1 MQKGLSVERH
11 PWKVGSVTPLR
22 QPVCATNISCSL
34 IPAASFSA
42 SLQASRRVVL
52 LVINVA
58 ALLLSGYL
66 PLAY

>member
-1 MQKGLSVERH
+1 MQKGLSVERN
-11 PWKVGSVTPLR
+11 PWKVGLSIPFRKSVR
-22 QPVCATNISCSL
+22 ATNISCSL

-58 ALLLSGYL
+58 ALLSSGYL

>member
-11 PWKVGSVTPLR
+11 PWKVGSSIPFR
-22 QPVCATNISCSL
+22 QPVRATSISCSL

-42 SLQASRRVVL
+42 SLQASRRVVV

-58 ALLLSGYL
+58 ALLSSGYL